1 MNKSINFSMTPSKT
15 MVTMDIAKS
24 QYIEEPWDIIESY
37 YKRLS
42 NIKNSSMLIPGH
54 GGLLDRIDGMIF
66 AFTFFYIIELIEF
79 LN

>member
-54 GGLLDRIDGMIF
+54 GGFFDRFGPCSF
-66 AFTFFYIIELIEF
+66 STWQYGG
-79 LN
+79 